1 MGMFQSVLGLF
12 ALVLLCWL
20 VSENRKAARL
30 RPVITGL
37 GLQFAVAL
45 VLFKLPACRQA
56 FLWLNRAVAAVEE
69 ATRSGTSFVF
79 GYLGGG
85 PLPFTES
92 YPGSAFVLAF
102 QAIPLVLVVS
112 ALSSLLFYWRVLPL
126 VVRGFSWVLEKSM
139 RIGGA
144 LGLSVAANV
153 FVGMVEAPLIIKPYL
168 GRMTRSELFTCM
180 TSGMATIA
188 GTVFILYAGIL
199 RQTIPDALGHL
210 LAASVISAPAA
221 ILVSQLMIP
230 ETEDI
235 SLGRVDP
242 PRTAM
247 SSMDAVA
254 QGTADGIGLYLNI
267 LAMLVV
273 LIALVALGNSLLGLL
288 PDVGGAPLSLQRL
301 AGWILA
307 PLAWLLGVPWAEAHT
322 AGTLLG
328 VKVVLNELLAF
339 VDLAALPPGALSERS
354 RLILTYAMCG
364 FANFGSLGI
373 MIGGMRALVP
383 ERAREVAELG
393 PRTILSG
400 FLASCMTGAV
410 VGVIL

>member
-1 MGMFQSVLGLF
+1 MQMFQSALGLA
-12 ALVLLCWL
+12 ALIGIAWLL
-20 VSENRKAARL
+20 SENRKAARL
-30 RPVITGL
+30 RPVLLGL
-37 GLQFAVAL
+37 ALQFAVAL
-45 VLFKLPACRQA
+45 ALFKIPACGRFFIA
-56 FLWLNRAVAAVEE
+56 LNQAVAAVEE

-92 YPGSAFVLAF
+92 YPGAAFVLAF
-102 QAIPLVLVVS
+102 QALPLVLVVS
-112 ALSSLLFYWRVLPL
+112 ALSSLLFYWRVLPV
-126 VVRGFSWVLEKSM
+126 VVRAFSWVLEKTM

-153 FVGMVEAPLIIKPYL
+153 FVGMVEAPLIIRPYL

-199 RQTIPDALGHL
+199 RQAIPDALGHL
-210 LAASVISAPAA
+210 LAASLISGPAA
-221 ILVSQLMIP
+221 ILISQLMVP
-230 ETEDI
+230 ETGEI
-235 SLGRVDP
+235 CLGRVDP
-242 PRTAM
+242 PRAAM

-254 QGTADGIGLYLNI
+254 RGTSDGMGLYLNI

-273 LIALVALGNSLLGLL
+273 LIALVALGNSILGLL
-288 PDVGGAPLSLQRL
+288 PDLGGAPLTLQRL
-301 AGWILA
+301 AGWMLA
-307 PLAWLLGVPWAEAHT
+307 PLAWLLGVPWAEAQT

-328 VKVVLNELLAF
+328 VKVVLNELLAY
-339 VDLAALPPGALSERS
+339 VDLANLPAGALSERS
-354 RLILTYAMCG
+354 RLILVYALCG

-383 ERAREVAELG
+383 ERAQEVAALG
-393 PRTILSG
+393 PRTIVSG

-410 VGVIL
+410 VGVIF